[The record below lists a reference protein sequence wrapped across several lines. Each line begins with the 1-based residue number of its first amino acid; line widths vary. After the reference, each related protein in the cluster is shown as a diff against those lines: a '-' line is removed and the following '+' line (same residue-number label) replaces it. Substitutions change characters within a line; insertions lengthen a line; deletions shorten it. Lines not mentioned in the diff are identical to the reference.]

1 MNEKIMVVDDEPNM
15 LALLEIVLRRKGY
28 TVLSADGAYQALAL
42 LAQEKPDLFILDVM
56 MPGVSG
62 LELCQRLRARPDTAR
77 TPVIMLSG
85 RADSEAVQRG
95 MAAGANEYSSVSPGG
110 HASAKDIP
118 LAGIAATQHP
128 AAIARNRKV
137 NRITRLEDNL
147 AWAATTYRELS
158 RQALNLAAA
167 GPLTPAAFRDATS
180 TSRKYVLVILEDLDR
195 RGLLRRTDA
204 GHVLGPKTLALQRS
218 RPDLAGEGPFHARR
232 RVLHE

>member
-95 MAAGANEYSSVSPGG
+95 MAAGANEYLSKTTSHSQIVGTVQALLDGSRPRPENSHGM
-110 HASAKDIP
+110 DIP
-118 LAGIAATQHP
+118 PKATCGSHQLCDHSH
-128 AAIARNRKV
+128 
-137 NRITRLEDNL
+137 D
-147 AWAATTYRELS
+147 
-158 RQALNLAAA
+158 
-167 GPLTPAAFRDATS
+167 
-180 TSRKYVLVILEDLDR
+180 
-195 RGLLRRTDA
+195 
-204 GHVLGPKTLALQRS
+204 
-218 RPDLAGEGPFHARR
+218 
-232 RVLHE
+232 